1 MNCKDIEHVK
11 INDKY
16 MDKDEFEKFQGPYND
31 FGDLNK
37 NNILLEWILKD
48 LQFREKLISFEIKF
62 SNPYLD
68 ETSFELKE
76 HKIYLEN
83 SKDIIKSELM
93 NKFEI

>member
-16 MDKDEFEKFQGPYND
+16 MDKDEFEKFQGPYYD